1 MRRVSGLWTNF
12 FNAALS
18 VPYPSKCPLCD
29 ELSALAPCVRCR
41 EETSLS
47 DPQFEVFDSGPLQ
60 LSATVFRYDQRAAQA
75 VRRLKYE
82 RATALSRWMSESI
95 AELAAK
101 RRLQMDLIVPV
112 PIHWTRRFD
121 RGFNQSELL
130 CEALPKPLVDFKA
143 IVRTRATRP
152 QVGLSREERL
162 KNLSGAFRAT
172 RRVDGKG
179 VLLVDDVCT
188 TGQTAR
194 ECAACLRAAGALTV
208 TFIAFAGERR

>member
-1 MRRVSGLWTNF
+1 MRRVSGLWTSC
-12 FNAALS
+12 FNAALA

-29 ELSALAPCVRCR
+29 ELSPVAPCVRCR

-47 DPQFEVFDSGPLQ
+47 DPQFEVFESGPLES
-60 LSATVFRYDQRAAQA
+60 SATVFRYDQRAAQA

-82 RATALSRWMSESI
+82 RATSLGRWMSESI
-95 AELAAK
+95 AALASARK
-101 RRLQMDLIVPV
+101 LQPDIIVPV

-130 CEALPKPLVDFKA
+130 CEALPKSLVACRA

-172 RRVDGKG
+172 GRLDGKR
-179 VLLVDDVCT
+179 VLLVDDVYT

-194 ECAACLRAAGALTV
+194 ECASCLRAVGALTV